1 MTLQSAIK
9 VLLVEDNPGD
19 ARLLQIMLDDA
30 GSGQFEIVHVERLS
44 QLQESLD
51 EDVHDVILLDLS
63 LPDSHGLE
71 TLETAAGLAPTVA
84 IVVMTGLED
93 EAIGVQAVRDSAQ
106 DYLVK
111 GQVDSKLL
119 ARSLRYAIERK
130 RGAMELEEKNQ
141 ALQQESV
148 AKSQILSTVSH
159 ELKTSL
165 TSIIGYVDRLLLRRD
180 KIGPLNERQERY
192 LENVKEDSRRLKVLI
207 DDLLDISRI
216 EAGSLELNLTVL
228 QIRPQVEQVIDA
240 IQSQFAYKELSVI
253 HAIPS
258 ELPSVIV
265 DQLRFSQI
273 ITNLLTNAFKYSPAG
288 GSVTIAAME
297 DGNAAQIDV
306 CDTGIGIST
315 EDQARL
321 FTKFFRADNSSTRQ
335 ETGTGLGL
343 YIVKHLI
350 EAHGGA
356 IWVNS
361 RKGEGST
368 FSFTIPLAHD
378 DAEPDGMPNPA
389 EEPVKLAST

>member
-1 MTLQSAIK
+1 MTLQPAIK

-71 TLETAAGLAPTVA
+71 TLETAAAVAPEVA

-130 RGAMELEEKNQ
+130 RGALELEEKNE

-159 ELKTSL
+159 ELKTPL

-180 KIGPLNERQERY
+180 KVGPLNERQEQY

-240 IQSQFAYKELSVI
+240 IQSQFDYKKLSVI

-258 ELPSVIV
+258 ELHSVIA

-273 ITNLLTNAFKYSPAG
+273 ITNLLTNAFKYSPSG
-288 GSVTIAAME
+288 GSVTIAATE
-297 DGNAAQIDV
+297 DGNAAQIEV
-306 CDTGIGIST
+306 SDTGIGIST
-315 EDQARL
+315 EDQTRL

-378 DAEPDGMPNPA
+378 DAEPDEMPNPA